1 MRIQIFSDLHLDAA
15 VGKAITLA
23 DAIDAVV
30 VAGDTCQGSVQAFA
44 ALRRIVPCEVPIIM
58 VMGNHEFYR
67 RAIHDEVALAM
78 AKARDFNITLLE
90 EGTAVIGGV
99 RFVGAT
105 LWTDYLLFG
114 HSAMDIAIHAARL
127 GMNDH
132 RLIALREETMQR
144 FDPEHAQ
151 AMHHR
156 SRAYLGLVL
165 ATPFDGPSVV
175 VTHHAPHPGSVHP
188 RYQSDLLS
196 AAFVSDL
203 SELIRRYSPDLW
215 IHGHVHNSFD
225 YRVGRTRII
234 CNPHGYG
241 RENPAFDPS
250 LVVEVAS

>member
-1 MRIQIFSDLHLDAA
+1 MKLQIFSDLHLDAA
-15 VGKAITLA
+15 VTKPIVLA

-30 VAGDTCQGSVQAFA
+30 VAGDTCQGSVQAFE
-44 ALRRIVPCEVPIIM
+44 ALRRIVPLEVPIIM

-67 RAIHDEVALAM
+67 RAIHDELALAM
-78 AKARDFNITLLE
+78 ARAREFNITLLE

-105 LWTDYLLFG
+105 LWTDYMLFG
-114 HSAMDIAIHAARL
+114 HSSMDLAIHAARL

-132 RLIALREETMQR
+132 LLVTLRKDSTQR
-144 FDPEHAQ
+144 FDPEDAQ
-151 AMHHR
+151 AMHWQ
-156 SRAYLGLVL
+156 SRAYLALVL

-188 RYQSDLLS
+188 RYQSDLLT

-203 SELIRRYSPDLW
+203 SDLITRYGPDLW
-215 IHGHVHNSFD
+215 IHGHVHNAFD
-225 YRVGRTRII
+225 YRVGRTRIL

-241 RENPAFDPS
+241 RENPAFDPA
-250 LVVEVAS
+250 LVVEVTS

>member
-1 MRIQIFSDLHLDAA
+1 MRIQIISDLHLDAA
-15 VGKAITLA
+15 VTKPIVLA

-30 VAGDTCQGSVQAFA
+30 VAGDTCQGSVQAFE

-67 RAIHDEVALAM
+67 RAIHDELALAM

-105 LWTDYLLFG
+105 LWTDYGLFG
-114 HSAMDIAIHAARL
+114 GSSMDLAIHAARL

-132 RLIALREETMQR
+132 LLIALREGPMQR
-144 FDPEHAQ
+144 FDPEDAQ
-151 AMHHR
+151 AMHR
-156 SRAYLGLVL
+156 QSRAYLAAVL
-165 ATPFDGPSVV
+165 ATPFPGPSVV
-175 VTHHAPHPGSVHP
+175 VTHHAPHPGSVHQ

-203 SELIRRYSPDLW
+203 SEPIRRYSPDLW

-225 YRVGRTRII
+225 YRVGRTRIV